1 MTNDE
6 KATYYDQLLAE
17 YDKKAREVSLIQSK
31 FDLTRDD
38 NQKIDNLKKEMFE
51 IQRKAANLG
60 SL

>member
-17 YDKKAREVSLIQSK
+17 HDKKAREVSLIQSK
-31 FDLTRDD
+31 FDLNKED
-38 NQKIDNLKKEMFE
+38 NQKIDNLKREMFE